1 MGFQTIF
8 EFTLPK
14 GYVDKK
20 GNLHKK
26 GKMRLAT
33 ALDEIAPLRDPRVQ
47 QNQNYLTII
56 ILSKVIIEL
65 GDLEKIDISIIEN
78 LFTADL
84 GYLQELYN
92 RINQYADAKINFK
105 CPHCEK
111 DIEVDMNF
119 LGENINW

>member
-1 MGFQTIF
+1 MAFQTIF
-8 EFTLPK
+8 EFTLPR
-14 GYVDKK
+14 GYIDKK
-20 GNLHKK
+20 GNLHKI

-33 ALDEIAPLRDPRVQ
+33 ASDEIAPLRDPRVV
-47 QNQNYLTII
+47 QNPNYLTII
-56 ILSKVIIEL
+56 LLSKVITEL
-65 GDLEKIDISIIEN
+65 GDLENIDTSVIEN

-92 RINQYADAKINFK
+92 RINQYADASIDFK